1 MTYEQVEEAV
11 KRRKA
16 GESCKAI
23 ADYYGV
29 SRQYIWSI
37 THENRRKIYNSCIY
51 KGFAEFIKTN
61 NLTLTK
67 IGKDLGMSIPML
79 SLKFRG
85 KKKFTAKE
93 IDKIL
98 QYTGMTYDECFTVT

>member
-1 MTYEQVEEAV
+1 MRLTYEQVEEAV

-51 KGFAEFIKTN
+51 KGLSDFIKAN

-67 IGKDLGMSIPML
+67 IAKDLEMSIPML
-79 SLKFRG
+79 SLKSRG
-85 KKKFTAKE
+85 KKKFTAK
-93 IDKIL
+93 K
-98 QYTGMTYDECFTVT
+98 TAS